1 MIGDMLAIVIVI
13 HNLKLLGRHVLR
25 HEDMVA
31 VGKIVIRTL
40 APCVEGA
47 AVDSIHRLDAHIGIA
62 TLGDDLVAAIV
73 KSVTDAAKNEGFELQ
88 DKNIIGVTE
97 AVVAR
102 TQDNYATTDQI
113 ATDIRNKFGGEDLG
127 MVFPILSRNR
137 FAILLRSIAMGC
149 KKLYVQL
156 SYPSDEVG
164 NSFITY
170 DQIDEKGV
178 NPYSDSFNEE
188 EFRAVFGY
196 DTKHTFTGVDYIE
209 YYKSLG
215 DNIEIIFSNDPRY
228 ILKYTKNVLNCDIHT
243 RFRTQRLLKAA
254 GAQKVYRMDEI
265 LTESVDGS
273 GFNPQYGLLGS
284 NKATEDKVKLFPRD
298 CQEFVDRL
306 AAAMFEATGK
316 KIECMIYGDGGF
328 KDPVGGIWELADPV
342 VSPAFTP
349 GLAGKPNELKMK
361 YFADNDFSDLSGE
374 ELAAAMKEKIRAK
387 DGDLVG
393 NMQSQGTTPRQ
404 LTDLLGS
411 LCDLTSGSGDRGTP
425 VILIQGYFDN
435 FATE

>member
-1 MIGDMLAIVIVI
+1 MHYTGVTS
-13 HNLKLLGRHVLR
+13 R
-25 HEDMVA
+25 
-31 VGKIVIRTL
+31 
-40 APCVEGA
+40 
-47 AVDSIHRLDAHIGIA
+47 GIICPIFQQ
-62 TLGDDLVAAIV
+62 GDDLVSAIV
-73 KSVTDAAKNEGFELQ
+73 KSVTDAANNEGFELQ
-88 DKNIIGVTE
+88 DRNIIGVTE

-102 TQDNYATTDQI
+102 TQGNYATSDQI
-113 ATDIRNKFGGEDLG
+113 AADIKAKFGGEELG
-127 MVFPILSRNR
+127 VVFPILSRNR
-137 FAILLRSIAMGC
+137 FAILLRSIAKGC

-170 DQIDEKGV
+170 DMIDEKGV

-196 DTKHTFTGVDYIE
+196 ETKHTFTGVDYIE

-254 GAQKVYRMDEI
+254 GADKVYRMDEI

-306 AAAMFEATGK
+306 SEEMFKATGK
-316 KIECMIYGDGGF
+316 RIECMVYGDGGF

-342 VSPAFTP
+342 VSPAYTP

-374 ELAAAMKEKIRAK
+374 ELAKAMKEMIKAK
-387 DGDLVG
+387 DSDLVG

-435 FATE
+435 YATE